1 MNDARY
7 LRWFASLSMNDLAL
21 VGGKNASLGEMVQ
34 QLQGLCDQ
42 LDHMIHQVQ
51 DLSKSIGLEEERTQ
65 LKAVRESLAQHAQGM
80 LRGLERLTREQT
92 AWDHTEA
99 QR

>member
-1 MNDARY
+1 MTTDTKDIRIDVPLY
-7 LRWFASLSMNDLAL
+7 VDSQLK
-21 VGGKNASLGEMVQ
+21 VVQ

-51 DLSKSIGLEEERTQ
+51 DLSKSIACEEERTH

-80 LRGLERLTREQT
+80 VMGLARLTREQNE
-92 AWDHTEA
+92 WDHKEA
-99 QR
+99 AR

>member
-1 MNDARY
+1 MTTDTKDIRIDVPLY
-7 LRWFASLSMNDLAL
+7 VDSQLK
-21 VGGKNASLGEMVQ
+21 VVQ

-51 DLSKSIGLEEERTQ
+51 DLSRSYACEEERTQ
-65 LKAVRESLAQHAQGM
+65 LKAVRESLAQQAQDM
-80 LRGLERLTREQT
+80 VMGLQRLTREQRE
-92 AWDHTEA
+92 WDHKEA

>member
-1 MNDARY
+1 MTTY
-7 LRWFASLSMNDLAL
+7 TKLIPIDLPL
-21 VGGKNASLGEMVQ
+21 YVDSQLKVVQ

>member
-1 MNDARY
+1 MTTDTKDIRIDVPLY
-7 LRWFASLSMNDLAL
+7 VDSQLK
-21 VGGKNASLGEMVQ
+21 VVQ

-42 LDHMIHQVQ
+42 LDHMIHQVLDQ
-51 DLSKSIGLEEERTQ
+51 DGFACEEERTQ

-99 QR
+99 AR